1 MIDTL
6 YRAYRPALF
15 LLDPET
21 AHRAAIAALKLMP
34 ARAPPAVDP
43 ILASELWGLRL
54 PNPIG
59 LAAGFD
65 KHAEVPDALLGLGFG
80 HVEVGGVT
88 PRPQP
93 GNPRPRVFRLPED
106 RAVINRYGLNSQG
119 VDAVAARLERRRGT
133 DGVSGCVGV
142 NLGKNKDTADE
153 AADYVAGAARLSASA
168 DYLVI
173 NVSSPNTP
181 GLRDLQG
188 RDAMRRIIVAT
199 REARDA
205 AVAGT
210 ARRPPLLV
218 KLAPDLDDA
227 ALEDAAEVAVETGL
241 DGLVMGNTTV
251 ARPPTLASR
260 HRAEA
265 GGLSG
270 APLARLSLDRLA
282 ALSRLTGGLVP
293 LVGCGGIASG
303 ADAYAQIRAGA
314 SLVQLYSAMIYRGP
328 GLALRMGR
336 DLAALLRRDGFAN
349 VREAIGADG
358 R

>member
-1 MIDTL
+1 MLDAL
-6 YRAYRPALF
+6 YLALRPALF

-21 AHRAAIAALKLMP
+21 AHRAAIATLKLMP
-34 ARAPPAVDP
+34 ARTPPADDP
-43 ILASELWGLRL
+43 ILATELWGRRL
-54 PNPIG
+54 ANPLG

-65 KHAEVPDALLGLGFG
+65 KHAEVPDALLALGFG

-119 VDAVAARLERRRGT
+119 LDAVAARLARRRRR
-133 DGVSGCVGV
+133 GCVGV
-142 NLGKNKDTADE
+142 NLGKNKDTADDV
-153 AADYVAGAARLSASA
+153 ADYAEGAARLSGSA

-188 RDAMRRIIVAT
+188 RDAMRRIILAT
-199 REARDA
+199 RAARDA
-205 AVAGT
+205 AVVDAP
-210 ARRPPLLV
+210 RRPPLLV

-227 ALEDAAEVAVETGL
+227 ALEDAAEVAIATGL
-241 DGLVMGNTTV
+241 DGLVMGNTTT

-282 ALSRLTGGLVP
+282 SLARLTGGRVP
-293 LVGCGGIASG
+293 LIGCGGVASG

-314 SLVQLYSAMIYRGP
+314 SLVQLYSAMIYEGP
-328 GLALRMGR
+328 GLALRVAH

-349 VREAIGADG
+349 VREAVGAD
-358 R
+358 RR